1 MGKNKFQEIFGSVG
15 KSGNICTKV
24 INMSNEL
31 ESVKLKK
38 NKVKKVRDNKKI
50 TGVPIST
57 FIEKLIDTA
66 LPDKPKK

>member
-1 MGKNKFQEIFGSVG
+1 MP
-15 KSGNICTKV
+15 
-24 INMSNEL
+24 NEL

-38 NKVKKVRDNKKI
+38 TKVKKVRDNKKI